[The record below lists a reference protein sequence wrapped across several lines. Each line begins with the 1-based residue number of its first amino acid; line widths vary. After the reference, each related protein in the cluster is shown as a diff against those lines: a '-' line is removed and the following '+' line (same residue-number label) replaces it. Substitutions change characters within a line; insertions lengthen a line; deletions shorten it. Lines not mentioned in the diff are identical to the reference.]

1 MGGGECFSL
10 SRLAVQS
17 SVVDGEEGRLLCFTA
32 DPAEHELAG
41 TVGMFAEEEVEE

>member
-17 SVVDGEEGRLLCFTA
+17 SVVDGEEGRLLSLA
-32 DPAEHELAG
+32 PNPSKHELTW
-41 TVGMFAEEEVEE
+41 TVGMFAQQEVEE